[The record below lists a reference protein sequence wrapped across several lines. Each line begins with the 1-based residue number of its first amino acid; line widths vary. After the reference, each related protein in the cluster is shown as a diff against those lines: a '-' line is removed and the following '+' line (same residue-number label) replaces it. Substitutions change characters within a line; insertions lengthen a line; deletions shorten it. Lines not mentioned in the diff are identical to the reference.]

1 MFSDGTEGYDNCI
14 NCNDLFRTPL
24 VLSKTNDQWFE
35 TFGPETSYS
44 TKNGDTGSISFEKR
58 LEMIDRNQFKDT
70 PKIDRDA
77 IYCGFCSAKC
87 RIKRLDKQNDKLT
100 HNCYKATEENKGIKN
115 RLKDYKKLENN
126 LAKSQKD
133 SNSWKEAWKREEKNS
148 LTLTYELD
156 RINTKPYRFALNHL
170 WEKTRL
176 FFRRFFHTDSFIEF
190 MAKYIIVLLVG
201 YILYETISRI

>member
-1 MFSDGTEGYDNCI
+1 MFSDGTEGYDRCLD
-14 NCNDLFRTPL
+14 CSKHFPMPR
-24 VLSKTNDQWFE
+24 SKTKSLAQWVE
-35 TFGPETSYS
+35 LLGPGIDYT
-44 TKNGDTGSISFEKR
+44 TGNGDTGSIDLEKR
-58 LEMIDRNQFKDT
+58 LEQMDNNQFKNT
-70 PKIDRDA
+70 PKIERDA
-77 IYCGFCSAKC
+77 IDCGFCSGKC
-87 RIKRLDKQNDKLT
+87 RIKYLDKQNDRLT
-100 HNCYKATEENKGIKN
+100 HDCYKATEENKGIKN

-133 SNSWKEAWKREEKNS
+133 SKNWKEAWKGEEENS

-170 WEKTRL
+170 WSTTRI